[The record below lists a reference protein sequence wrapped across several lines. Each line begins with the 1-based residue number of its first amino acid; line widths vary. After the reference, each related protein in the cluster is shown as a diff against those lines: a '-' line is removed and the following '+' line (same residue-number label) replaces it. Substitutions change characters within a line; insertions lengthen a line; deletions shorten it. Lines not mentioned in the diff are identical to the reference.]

1 MDNLQVTSFANINL
15 KDPFFDSLRANYD
28 GFDDWFNNKA
38 SSGAKALVYYNDA
51 ALLDFLY
58 LKDENEALPLDGTTL
73 PAKRRLKVGTFKIDR
88 RGTNRG
94 ERFMKRILD
103 IAIIHDFPEVYV
115 TMFDDTDELI
125 HLRHF
130 FERYGFVE
138 VGRKPHANG
147 RSESVLL
154 RDMTSHV
161 GDMVKDYPF
170 VDRTQGNKYLLA
182 IKPEYHTKLFPDSIL
197 RTEHYE
203 ILQDVSPTNS
213 INKIYI
219 CWMEGARQLKQGDKI
234 IIYRTSDG
242 MGPAKYRSVATSV
255 CTVSDIKTINDFS
268 NVDEFVQYTHRYSI
282 FGESELR
289 QWFREKPNFIVIKML
304 YNLAFQKK
312 VIRQAIIDSANVPSE
327 ERWGVIPLTEAQF
340 NHILTLGNADGRYII
355 N

>member
-28 GFDDWFNNKA
+28 GFDDWFNKKA

-58 LKDENEALPLDGTTL
+58 VKDENEALQLDGVTL
-73 PAKRRLKVGTFKIDR
+73 PPKKRLKVGTFKIER

-115 TMFDDTDELI
+115 TMFDDTDELM
-125 HLRHF
+125 HLRQF

-138 VGRKPHANG
+138 VGRKSHANG

-197 RTEHYE
+197 RTEP
-203 ILQDVSPTNS
+203 IVLVRF
-213 INKIYI
+213 I
-219 CWMEGARQLKQGDKI
+219 
-234 IIYRTSDG
+234 
-242 MGPAKYRSVATSV
+242 
-255 CTVSDIKTINDFS
+255 
-268 NVDEFVQYTHRYSI
+268 FV
-282 FGESELR
+282 G
-289 QWFREKPNFIVIKML
+289 
-304 YNLAFQKK
+304 
-312 VIRQAIIDSANVPSE
+312 
-327 ERWGVIPLTEAQF
+327 
-340 NHILTLGNADGRYII
+340 
-355 N
+355 

>member
-28 GFDDWFNNKA
+28 GFDDWFNKKA

-58 LKDENEALPLDGTTL
+58 VKEENEALQLDGVTL
-73 PAKRRLKVGTFKIDR
+73 PPKKRLKVGTFKIDR

-103 IAIIHDFPEVYV
+103 IAIIHDFQEVYV
-115 TMFDDTDELI
+115 TMFDDTDELM

-219 CWMEGARQLKQGDKI
+219 CWMKGVDQLRSGDNL

-242 MGPAKYRSVATSV
+242 VGAAKYRSVVTSV
-255 CTVSDIKTINDFS
+255 CSVLELKTIRDFA
-268 NVDEFVQYTHRYSI
+268 NIDEFVQYTNRYSI
-282 FGESELR
+282 FNETELR
-289 QWFREKPNFIVIKML
+289 KWYHSKPHFVVIKVL

-312 VIRQAIIDSANVPSE
+312 VIRKELIEQIGLQEDAYWVFM
-327 ERWGVIPLTEAQF
+327 PLTETQF
-340 NHILTLGNADGRYII
+340 NDILNLGDTDGRYII

>member
-1 MDNLQVTSFANINL
+1 MDNLKLTSFANINL
-15 KDPFFDSLRANYD
+15 KDPFFDSLRANYE
-28 GFDDWFNNKA
+28 GFDDWFNKKA
-38 SSGAKALVYYNDA
+38 SYGAKALVYYNDA

-58 LKDENEALPLDGTTL
+58 AKDENEALHLDGITL
-73 PAKRRLKVGTFKIDR
+73 PPKKRLKVGTFKIER

-115 TMFDDTDELI
+115 TMFDDTDELM
-125 HLRHF
+125 HLRQF

-138 VGRKPHANG
+138 VGRKSHANG

-268 NVDEFVQYTHRYSI
+268 NVDEFVQYTNRYSI

-327 ERWGVIPLTEAQF
+327 ERWGFMPLTETQF
-340 NHILTLGNADGRYII
+340 NDILNLGNADGRYII

>member
-15 KDPFFDSLRANYD
+15 KDPFFDSLRANYE

-73 PAKRRLKVGTFKIDR
+73 PQKRRLKVGTFKIDR

-115 TMFDDTDELI
+115 TMFDDTDELM

-154 RDMTSHV
+154 RNMTAHV
-161 GDMVKDYPF
+161 GDMAKDYPF

-197 RTEHYE
+197 RTE
-203 ILQDVSPTNS
+203 
-213 INKIYI
+213 
-219 CWMEGARQLKQGDKI
+219 WMEGARQLKQGDKI

-327 ERWGVIPLTEAQF
+327 ERWGVMPLTEAQF